1 MALNAKQQKF
11 VSEYLIDQNAT
22 RAACA
27 AGYSEHT
34 ATEQGSRL
42 LTNVHVQ
49 ELVKKGL
56 DAQIKKS
63 ANIADNVVF
72 TKAMWLRELKIIAM
86 SNIDD
91 FVTLDEYVSRIDPV
105 TGEQILAVTA
115 NAIPTKKRRSRL
127 LGKAIKKINET
138 KNGIGIELHS
148 KQAALDTLGRHFGWV
163 RTDVQV
169 TDPNKPQVI
178 LTMPSNGREVPVE
191 VPVKTDESTE
201 GSDNENE

>member
-1 MALNAKQQKF
+1 MPLNAKQQKF

-22 RAACA
+22 RAARA
-27 AGYSEHT
+27 AGYSEKG
-34 ATEQGSRL
+34 ADVQGSRL
-42 LTNVHVQ
+42 LGNVSVQ
-49 ELVKKGL
+49 AAIKKGI
-56 DAQIKKS
+56 DAQIAKTTKIS
-63 ANIADNVVF
+63 DNIVF

-91 FVTLDEYVSRIDPV
+91 FITLDEYVARTDPE
-105 TGEQILAVTA
+105 TGEQTMAVTA

-148 KQAALDTLGRHFGWV
+148 KQAALDTLGKHFGWV
-163 RTDVQV
+163 KTDVQV

-178 LTMPSNGREVPVE
+178 LTMPSNGREAPIETQVE
-191 VPVKTDESTE
+191 ETKE
-201 GSDNENE
+201 GSDENES